1 MLRFAGTRGAR
12 RGRMRRIMWRK
23 SAPERKA
30 GFETELMQVTGPD
43 DGSCVCGDWLG
54 AVVSVSGHSEAF
66 PSLDEALRDGVFHEG
81 CRHKLV
87 SYVPDSTDSEKNW
100 HALFCTELAVSAMN
114 ARVAKL
120 RQTLQ
125 KTFTR
130 LYEEARQAD
139 GEKNYA
145 LAHAKCTETLEL
157 VRNKNVFGRRQE
169 RMERALK
176 ARIRSIENSLQLD
189 HGDGPLCED
198 GV

>member
-12 RGRMRRIMWRK
+12 RGRMRRILWRK
-23 SAPERKA
+23 LAPERRT

-54 AVVSVSGHSEAF
+54 AVVSVSGHNESY

-87 SYVPDSTDSEKNW
+87 KYVPDSTNPENNSQ
-100 HALFCTELAVSAMN
+100 ALFCTELAVSAMN
-114 ARVAKL
+114 VRVAKS
-120 RQTLQ
+120 RHFLQ
-125 KTFTR
+125 EAFTR
-130 LYEEARQAD
+130 LYEEARRAD

-145 LAHAKCTETLEL
+145 LAYAKCTETLEL
-157 VRNKNVFGRRQE
+157 VRDKNVFGKRQE

-176 ARIRSIENSLQLD
+176 ARIRSIETYLRVE
-189 HGDGPLCED
+189 HGDGPLCGD